1 MFRFFILRKLNQRR
15 SQMDNKRLAELII
28 DNMGGPENISQSWHC
43 ITRLRFNILDDKKV
57 KLDDIKGL
65 DGVLGA
71 QFQGGQFQVIIGS
84 EVTNVFNEMSHI
96 LEGNM
101 NDNQLEMTNNGNVLE
116 RIFDVISGIFTP
128 ILAAITGSGLLK
140 GIMAILVV
148 FHVLS
153 PDSSTYLILNAISD
167 ATFHFLPFLIAF
179 SAANKFKTNPSLA
192 VALAGVLM
200 HPAFMEL
207 SAAGEV
213 ASLTF
218 LGFLSIP
225 MNSYA
230 SSVIPI
236 ILGVWLLSYVEKY
249 VNKIVPHSLTI
260 IFVPLISLLLTA
272 PILLAFIAPL
282 GTMIGS
288 YLERFFTMLFEIAG
302 PLAGALMGGLMPLIV
317 ITGMHYAFFPGTFA
331 SLGKFGYDVMLLPLN
346 LVANLAQA
354 GATLGVFFKTKDSKM
369 KQLAFSSF
377 IPAVFGITEPAIY
390 GVTMKLKKPFYASMV
405 GGAVGGAIFG
415 TFTVK
420 TFSFAVPGILAIPT
434 YIEQGTRNLM
444 FAVIGVLSSFVI
456 GLVLTLIFKLESEP
470 LSVEDDKS
478 LTDVK
483 KDQPSHLLSPLTGTI
498 VELSDCPDETFSSEL
513 VGKGIGIIPDTG
525 HVYASFDGV
534 VTMTTPTNHA
544 IGLLSDTGIEV
555 LIHIGIDTVSLEG
568 EGFERMVK
576 EGDHVSSGDL
586 LLTFDKT
593 LITEK
598 GFSLYSPVVVT
609 NTPNFLDV
617 LPLVKVNDRVTAKKD
632 ELLIIVR

>member
-1 MFRFFILRKLNQRR
+1 MK
-15 SQMDNKRLAELII
+15 NKELAELII
-28 DNMGGPENISQSWHC
+28 DKIGGAENISQSWHC
-43 ITRLRFNILDDKKV
+43 ITRLRFNVVDAKKV
-57 KLDDIKGL
+57 KLEEIKEL
-65 DGVLGA
+65 DGVMGA

-84 EVTNVFNEMSHI
+84 EVANVFNELSQ
-96 LEGNM
+96 LLDGNM
-101 NDNQLEMTNNGNVLE
+101 NDGEQPAGNKGNILEQ
-116 RIFDVISGIFTP
+116 IFDVISGIFTP

-148 FHVLS
+148 CNALS
-153 PDSSTYLILNAISD
+153 PDSSTYIVLNAISD

-200 HPAFMEL
+200 YPSFMEL
-207 SAAGEV
+207 AAAGEV
-213 ASLTF
+213 TSLKF
-218 LGFLSIP
+218 LGILNIP
-225 MNSYA
+225 INSYA

-249 VNKIVPHSLTI
+249 TKKIVPNSLSI
-260 IFVPLISLLLTA
+260 IFVPLICLLVTA

-282 GTMIGS
+282 GVMIGS
-288 YLERFFTMLFEIAG
+288 YLESFFTMLFNIAG
-302 PLAGALMGGLMPLIV
+302 PLAGALMGGLMPVIV

-331 SLGKFGYDVMLLPLN
+331 SLGKFGYDIMLLPLN

-390 GVTMKLKKPFYASMV
+390 GVTMKLKKPFYASMI

-434 YIEQGTRNLM
+434 YIEQGTNNLL
-444 FAVIGVLSSFVI
+444 FAVLGILSSFVV
-456 GLVLTLIFKLESEP
+456 GFVMTLVLAFDVETPSTNKEVKESSENQEK
-470 LSVEDDKS
+470 SVDTNNDM
-478 LTDVK
+478 
-483 KDQPSHLLSPLTGTI
+483 PSHIVSPLTGQI
-498 VELSDCPDETFSSEL
+498 VDLSSCPDETFASEM
-513 VGKGIGIIPDTG
+513 VGKGVGIMPTIGEVHAP
-525 HVYASFDGV
+525 FDGT

-544 IGLLSDTGIEV
+544 IGLVSDSGVEMLV
-555 LIHIGIDTVSLEG
+555 HVGIDTVGLDG
-568 EGFERMVK
+568 KGFERKVK
-576 EGDHVSSGDL
+576 NGDRVKSGEL
-586 LLTFDKT
+586 LLTFDIDVIKENG
-593 LITEK
+593 L
-598 GFSLYSPVVVT
+598 SLYSPVVIT

-617 LPLVKVNDRVTAKKD
+617 LPVAKENDCVTFEKD
-632 ELLIIVR
+632 ELLIIVK